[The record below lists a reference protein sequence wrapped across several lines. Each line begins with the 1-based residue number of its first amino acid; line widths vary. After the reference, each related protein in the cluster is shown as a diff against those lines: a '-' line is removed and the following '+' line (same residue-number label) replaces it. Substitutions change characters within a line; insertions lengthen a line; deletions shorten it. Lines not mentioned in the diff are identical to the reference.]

1 MKVILDETGILKNL
15 RRGALP
21 AVGGVTIGGR
31 RYRCR
36 PPWQGPS
43 IQS

>member
-1 MKVILDETGILKNL
+1 MKVILDETGILKKL

-21 AVGGVTIGGR
+21 AADRVTQEVTGHIS
-31 RYRCR
+31 R
-36 PPWQGPS
+36 PPVEGPS